1 MVNISGLTSGDTSEL
16 EVSYTHGYHS
26 QRLLSWE
33 QFKCNGVRSRGSTRV
48 IITLP
53 VVNQIANRAVICCCD
68 KCVVRSN
75 CKRAFFYEKYA
86 DMHFVTPL
94 LLSKNIGN
102 DILDDGSPTDVCSPV
117 FTRVHPCS
125 SEFIRVHPCSLVF
138 TRVHLCSLVFTRVH
152 PCSLVFTR
160 VHPCSPVFT
169 KACEKGFFSEYKPP
183 C

>member
-1 MVNISGLTSGDTSEL
+1 MVVLTDLIQGVPQVMVNISGLTSGDTSEL

-125 SEFIRVHPCSLVF
+125 P
-138 TRVHLCSLVFTRVH
+138 
-152 PCSLVFTR
+152 
-160 VHPCSPVFT
+160 
-169 KACEKGFFSEYKPP
+169 KPAKKVSFP
-183 C
+183 STNRRAECQVQ